1 MSEKVIPFPR
11 GRRLVSN
18 NRGAAAPAARLDI
31 KRYPPRALI
40 TWPEGLAGAIS
51 IYALG
56 NTDAETAAIVK
67 ALEEALKPR
76 RQ

>member
-1 MSEKVIPFPR
+1 MSMKVIPFP
-11 GRRLVSN
+11 GRHAV
-18 NRGAAAPAARLDI
+18 APVPRERAARFDI
-31 KRYPPRALI
+31 KRYPPRAI
-40 TWPEGLAGAIS
+40 VTWPEGLAGAIS

-67 ALEEALKPR
+67 ALEKALKPR